1 MSTKWKFSLAS
12 VAAVFGLGIIFS
24 GNVMANMP
32 RPDGA
37 EFMPLRAIHDKLNL
51 SETQEKTWQALSQ
64 EGRTLREGLRKEH
77 GEMKSQL
84 KQELDKSEPDFAAVA
99 ARADRIADDRNGKMR
114 HMRDEWLKFYATLS
128 STQKTIVRDEMKAR
142 LSKAEKRWEHM
153 KQRREKSGQN

>member
-24 GNVMANMP
+24 SNVMANMP

-64 EGRTLREGLRKEH
+64 EGRTMREALRKEH
-77 GEMKSQL
+77 VETKSLL
-84 KQELDKSEPDFAAVA
+84 KQELDKGEPDFAAA
-99 ARADRIADDRNGKMR
+99 AAQADKLADERSGKMR
-114 HMRDEWLKFYATLS
+114 RMRDEWIKFYATL
-128 STQKTIVRDEMKAR
+128 TPAQKTIVRDEMKAR
-142 LSKAEKRWEHM
+142 LSMAEKRWDRM
-153 KQRREKSGQN
+153 MQRREKSGPN